1 MNIEFITACAI
12 AAFAAYLLGGINSA
26 IIMSKLVY
34 GEDIREKGSG
44 NPGFT
49 NFKRVYGLSAVAWS
63 VMILDILKT
72 AVPVCIAMIAFGSM
86 FGMGQF
92 GAAFTGLF
100 GMLGHCFPVWYGF
113 KGGKAFMA
121 GFGTIWFVDWRMAL
135 TATVV
140 FLILLFTVKYM
151 SVSACISSAVC
162 PITLLLLGA
171 QGPEVLIVSA
181 LSALLVIVRH
191 SENFKKLMAGTES
204 KFSFKHSAPPEQSE
218 SQTEQEQ

>member
-1 MNIEFITACAI
+1 MNIEFFTACA
-12 AAFAAYLLGGINSA
+12 AAALIGYLLGGINAA
-26 IIMSKLVY
+26 IIMSRLIY

-49 NFKRVYGLSAVAWS
+49 NFKRVYGLGAVTWS
-63 VMILDILKT
+63 VMLLDILKT
-72 AVPVCIAMIAFGSM
+72 AVPVCAAMFIFDNM

-100 GMLGHCFPVWYGF
+100 GMLGHCFPVYYGF

-135 TATVV
+135 IATIA

-151 SVSACISSAVC
+151 SVSSCLSSLIC
-162 PITLLLLGA
+162 PLSLLFLGA
-171 QGPEVLIVSA
+171 DSPAVIVVSA
-181 LSALLVIVRH
+181 LSAFLVVARH
-191 SENFKKLMAGTES
+191 KENFKRLLNGTES
-204 KFSFKHSAPPEQSE
+204 KFSFKHSEP
-218 SQTEQEQ
+218 TEKAD

>member
-1 MNIEFITACAI
+1 MNIEFFTACAI
-12 AAFAAYLLGGINSA
+12 AALIGYLLGGVNAA
-26 IIMSKLVY
+26 IIMSRLIY

-44 NPGFT
+44 NPGCT
-49 NFKRVYGLSAVAWS
+49 NFKRVYGLGAVAWS
-63 VMILDILKT
+63 VMLLDILKT
-72 AVPVCIAMIAFGSM
+72 AVPVCAAMLIFGDM

-135 TATVV
+135 IATIV

-151 SVSACISSAVC
+151 SVSACLSSLIC
-162 PITLLLLGA
+162 PITLLVLGA
-171 QGPEVLIVSA
+171 ENPSVIVVSA
-181 LSALLVIVRH
+181 LSAILVVARH
-191 SENFKKLMAGTES
+191 KENFKRLLNGTES
-204 KFSFKHSAPPEQSE
+204 KFSLKHSETSE
-218 SQTEQEQ
+218 KTD

>member
-1 MNIEFITACAI
+1 MGTNFYIACAI
-12 AAFAAYLLGGINSA
+12 AAITAYLLGGVNFA
-26 IIMSKLVY
+26 IIMSKLLY
-34 GEDIREKGSG
+34 GQDIREQGSG

-49 NFKRVYGLSAVAWS
+49 NFKRVYGLNWAAWT
-63 VMILDILKT
+63 VMLLDILKT
-72 AVPVCIAMIAFGSM
+72 AAPVCIAMIVFSNL

-121 GFGTIWFVDWRMAL
+121 GFGTIWFVDWRMAIV
-135 TATVV
+135 ATVI

-151 SVSACISSAVC
+151 SVCACTASAVC
-162 PITLLLLGA
+162 PITLAILGA
-171 QGPEVLIVSA
+171 EHWVVLIISA

-191 SENFKKLMAGTES
+191 KENFKKLAAGTES
-204 KFSFKHSAPPEQSE
+204 KFSFSSKKKSAEQ
-218 SQTEQEQ
+218 

>member
-1 MNIEFITACAI
+1 MNIEFFTACAI
-12 AAFAAYLLGGINSA
+12 AALIGYLLGGVNAA
-26 IIMSKLVY
+26 IIMSRLIY

-49 NFKRVYGLSAVAWS
+49 NFKRVYGLGAVAWS
-63 VMILDILKT
+63 VMLLDILKT
-72 AVPVCIAMIAFGSM
+72 AVPVCAAMLIFGDM

-135 TATVV
+135 IATIV

-151 SVSACISSAVC
+151 SVSACLSSLIC
-162 PITLLLLGA
+162 PITLLVLGA
-171 QGPEVLIVSA
+171 ENPSVIVVSA
-181 LSALLVIVRH
+181 LSAILVVARH
-191 SENFKKLMAGTES
+191 KENFKRLLNGTES
-204 KFSFKHSAPPEQSE
+204 KFSLKHSETSE
-218 SQTEQEQ
+218 KTD

>member
-1 MNIEFITACAI
+1 MNIEFFTACA
-12 AAFAAYLLGGINSA
+12 AAALIGYLLGGINAA
-26 IIMSKLVY
+26 IIMSRLIY

-49 NFKRVYGLSAVAWS
+49 NFKRVYGLGAVTWS
-63 VMILDILKT
+63 GMLRDILKT
-72 AVPVCIAMIAFGSM
+72 AVPVCAAMFIFDHM

-100 GMLGHCFPVWYGF
+100 GMLGHCFPVYYGF

-135 TATVV
+135 IATIA

-151 SVSACISSAVC
+151 SVSSCLSSLIC
-162 PITLLLLGA
+162 PLSLLFLGA
-171 QGPEVLIVSA
+171 DSPAVIVVSA
-181 LSALLVIVRH
+181 LSAFLVVARH
-191 SENFKKLMAGTES
+191 KENFKRLLNGTES
-204 KFSFKHSAPPEQSE
+204 KFSFKHSEP
-218 SQTEQEQ
+218 TEKAD

>member
-1 MNIEFITACAI
+1 MNIEFFTACAI
-12 AAFAAYLLGGINSA
+12 AALIGYLLGGINAA
-26 IIMSKLVY
+26 IIMSRLIY

-49 NFKRVYGLSAVAWS
+49 NFKRVYGLGAVAWS
-63 VMILDILKT
+63 VMLLDILKT
-72 AVPVCIAMIAFGSM
+72 AVPVCAAMFIFGDM

-135 TATVV
+135 IATIV

-151 SVSACISSAVC
+151 SVSACLSSLIC
-162 PITLLLLGA
+162 PITLLVLGA
-171 QGPEVLIVSA
+171 ESPAVIVVSA
-181 LSALLVIVRH
+181 LSAILVVARH
-191 SENFKKLMAGTES
+191 KENFKRLLNGTES
-204 KFSFKHSAPPEQSE
+204 KFSLKHSETSE
-218 SQTEQEQ
+218 KTD